1 MENPLSTSSIKEDIC
16 ARKHG
21 GAETS
26 IEANK
31 RVLKERDRELIYG
44 YIKAAGSFGHTLD
57 ELCVLLQR
65 TPNQISG
72 RITELRVKGRILTSD
87 RTRPT
92 RAGVQARV
100 YISL

>member
-1 MENPLSTSSIKEDIC
+1 MQNHLSTSSIKEDIC
-16 ARKHG
+16 YNRHG

-31 RVLKERDRELIYG
+31 RVRKERDRELIYG
-44 YIKAAGSFGHTLD
+44 YIKSAGSFGHTLD

-72 RITELRVKGRILTSD
+72 RLTELRVKGRILTSD

-100 YISL
+100 YITL